1 MTIELKERFVKDMGL
16 PIKIF
21 DEPYFENLLK
31 LFDSENGA
39 YRKYCEFKVLVE
51 SFDSV
56 GDFFN
61 ACYDF
66 REKVIG
72 YLNENPDM
80 IYFSQNEDMSK
91 FSVVNKG
98 YPANEIY
105 KETFDRGFF
114 VSIDMIKGNFTAL
127 HHYNPNIVGNKDTY
141 EEFAGMFTDIP
152 YLIESKYLRQVV
164 FGNVNPKRQVTYE
177 KYLMDKVLTR
187 LLESGISKENVV
199 FFSTDE
205 IVLRV
210 SDEDVVDGVVKKEFC
225 QVIESVVNEM
235 VHQNINVRFEVFQL
249 RKIPGS
255 TGYIKK
261 FQYNKEGHVFKKVN
275 YLEYP
280 FVLRAYQNENYKDID
295 RVFMYEGK
303 RAMLLDVP
311 EITVV

>member
-16 PIKIF
+16 PIKMF

-31 LFDSENGA
+31 LFESENKA
-39 YRKYCEFKVLVE
+39 YSKFCEFQTLVD
-51 SFDSV
+51 SYPSV

-61 ACYDF
+61 DCYGF
-66 REKVIG
+66 REAVIH
-72 YLNENPDM
+72 YLNENPM
-80 IYFSQNEDMSK
+80 MLYFSQEEDMSK
-91 FSVVNKG
+91 VVVVNKG
-98 YPANEIY
+98 FPANEIY

-127 HHYNPNIVGNKDTY
+127 HHYNPEIVGGKQTY
-141 EEFAGMFTDIP
+141 EEFARMFTSIP

-177 KYLMDKVLTR
+177 KYLMDKVLTK
-187 LLESGISKENVV
+187 LLESGISKESVV

-205 IVLRV
+205 IVLKV
-210 SDEDVVDGVVKKEFC
+210 PDLFVFNGVVDSEYCKNV
-225 QVIESVVNEM
+225 ESIVNDS
-235 VHQNINVRFEVFQL
+235 VAQNINVRFEVFQL

-280 FVLRAYQNENYKDID
+280 FVLRAYNNEDYKDID

-303 RAMLLDVP
+303 KAMLLDVP